1 MATLHRTVNG
11 SILRCSLDNF
21 VSSEHHSKAVD
32 EIPVP
37 DSTVSISSVLEVAV
51 NLCVFQVQEIKN
63 KHQTVM
69 SIPKLERKKTQ
80 KKAAAEWQGHLTPLH
95 FEATSFCLCLW
106 FRFRVVVWL
115 GTGKFRVGVEM
126 TDLLTFL
133 YSGEWIRL
141 GHVVGRKTIYLYR
154 YNVCD

>member
-1 MATLHRTVNG
+1 M
-11 SILRCSLDNF
+11 RCSLDNL

-80 KKAAAEWQGHLTPLH
+80 KKAAAE
-95 FEATSFCLCLW
+95 
-106 FRFRVVVWL
+106 
-115 GTGKFRVGVEM
+115 
-126 TDLLTFL
+126 
-133 YSGEWIRL
+133 
-141 GHVVGRKTIYLYR
+141 
-154 YNVCD
+154 